1 MKLPAVCRNAFLL
14 TGLFV
19 LGLTSATAADW
30 PRQVT
35 DSRGVHTLESKPTRI
50 VSTSVTLTGS
60 LLAIDAPVI
69 ASGATTPNNRV
80 ADAQGFLRQW
90 GDIAKQRKVAR
101 LYIGEPSAEAVA
113 AQMPD
118 LILISATG
126 GDSALALYD
135 QLSAIAPTLIINY
148 DDKSWQELLTQLGT
162 ITGQEKQ
169 AAERI
174 AAFDKQ
180 LAQVKQQMKLPPQ
193 PVNAIVYTA
202 AAHTANLWTTD
213 SAQGKLLHQLGF
225 TLAALPDGLHT
236 SKSQGKRHD
245 IIQLGG
251 ENLATGLNG
260 EGLFVFAGDQKDV
273 DAIYANPLLAHLPSV
288 KNKRVWALG
297 VMCLVIFGWL
307 SAVSSLLQYTLIQT
321 QTPEGMLGRINGLW
335 TAQNVTG
342 DAIGAAILGG
352 LGAIMTPVASAS
364 SSGFVLAVVGVI
376 LLAVLVELR
385 RFRQNL

>member
-1 MKLPAVCRNAFLL
+1 MKFPAVFRKPLL
-14 TGLFV
+14 LLSLFV
-19 LGLTSATAADW
+19 LGLTSAAAADW

-60 LLAIDAPVI
+60 LLAIDAPVV

-80 ADAQGFLRQW
+80 ADGQGFLRQW

-148 DDKSWQELLTQLGT
+148 DDKSWQALLTQLGA
-162 ITGQEKQ
+162 ITGHEKQ

-180 LAQVKQQMKLPPQ
+180 LVQVKQQMTLPPQ

-202 AAHTANLWTTD
+202 AAHSANLWTAE

-225 TLAALPDGLHT
+225 TLADLPAGLQT
-236 SKSQGKRHD
+236 STSQGKRHD

-260 EGLFVFAGDQKDV
+260 EGLFVFAGDEKDV
-273 DAIYANPLLAHLPSV
+273 AAIYANPLLAHLPSV

-297 VMCLVIFGWL
+297 TETFRLDYYSAMLV
-307 SAVSSLLQYTLIQT
+307 LQRLNA
-321 QTPEGMLGRINGLW
+321 M
-335 TAQNVTG
+335 
-342 DAIGAAILGG
+342 
-352 LGAIMTPVASAS
+352 
-364 SSGFVLAVVGVI
+364 FK
-376 LLAVLVELR
+376 
-385 RFRQNL
+385 

>member
-1 MKLPAVCRNAFLL
+1 MKFPALFRNTLL
-14 TGLFV
+14 LSGLFV
-19 LGLTSATAADW
+19 LGLASAVAADW

-60 LLAIDAPVI
+60 LLAIDAPVV

-162 ITGQEKQ
+162 LTGQEKQ

-202 AAHTANLWTTD
+202 AAH
-213 SAQGKLLHQLGF
+213 SA
-225 TLAALPDGLHT
+225 
-236 SKSQGKRHD
+236 SVMRH
-245 IIQLGG
+245 
-251 ENLATGLNG
+251 ATGRCHSQ
-260 EGLFVFAGDQKDV
+260 AGV
-273 DAIYANPLLAHLPSV
+273 PRAAPYMRAAHSPSTTGGGIRHSSPLGCTSS
-288 KNKRVWALG
+288 G
-297 VMCLVIFGWL
+297 T
-307 SAVSSLLQYTLIQT
+307 AVSSGCSERIS
-321 QTPEGMLGRINGLW
+321 GRLSG
-335 TAQNVTG
+335 TG
-342 DAIGAAILGG
+342 RPFHARGASTHAWPPRCVRPPGAA
-352 LGAIMTPVASAS
+352 ACW
-364 SSGFVLAVVGVI
+364 
-376 LLAVLVELR
+376 
-385 RFRQNL
+385 

>member
-1 MKLPAVCRNAFLL
+1 MKFPAVFRNPLL
-14 TGLFV
+14 LLSLFV
-19 LGLTSATAADW
+19 LGLTSAAAADW

-35 DSRGVHTLESKPTRI
+35 DSRGVHTLEHKPTRI

-60 LLAIDAPVI
+60 LLAIDAPVV

-80 ADAQGFLRQW
+80 ADGQGFLRQW

-148 DDKSWQELLTQLGT
+148 DDKSWQALLTQLGA
-162 ITGQEKQ
+162 ITGHEKQ

-180 LAQVKQQMKLPPQ
+180 LAQVKQQMALPPQ

-202 AAHTANLWTTD
+202 AAHSANLWTAE

-225 TLAALPDGLHT
+225 TLADLPAGLQT
-236 SKSQGKRHD
+236 STSQGKRHD

-260 EGLFVFAGDQKDV
+260 EGLFVFAGDEKDV
-273 DAIYANPLLAHLPSV
+273 AAIYANPLLAHLPSV

-297 VMCLVIFGWL
+297 TETFRLDYYSAMLV
-307 SAVSSLLQYTLIQT
+307 LQRLNA
-321 QTPEGMLGRINGLW
+321 M
-335 TAQNVTG
+335 
-342 DAIGAAILGG
+342 
-352 LGAIMTPVASAS
+352 
-364 SSGFVLAVVGVI
+364 FK
-376 LLAVLVELR
+376 
-385 RFRQNL
+385 

>member
-1 MKLPAVCRNAFLL
+1 MKFPAVFRNPLL
-14 TGLFV
+14 LLSLFV
-19 LGLTSATAADW
+19 LGLTSAAAADW

-60 LLAIDAPVI
+60 LLAIDAPVV

-80 ADAQGFLRQW
+80 ADGQGFLRQW
-90 GDIAKQRKVAR
+90 GDMAKQRKVAR

-148 DDKSWQELLTQLGT
+148 DDKSWQALLTQLGA
-162 ITGQEKQ
+162 ITGHEKQ
-169 AAERI
+169 AAGRI

-180 LAQVKQQMKLPPQ
+180 LAQVKQQMTLPPQ

-202 AAHTANLWTTD
+202 AAHSANLWTAE

-225 TLAALPDGLHT
+225 TLADLPAGLQT
-236 SKSQGKRHD
+236 STSQGKRHD

-260 EGLFVFAGDQKDV
+260 EGLFVFAGDEKDV
-273 DAIYANPLLAHLPSV
+273 AAIYANPLLAHLPSV

-297 VMCLVIFGWL
+297 TETFRLDYYSAMLV
-307 SAVSSLLQYTLIQT
+307 LQRLNA
-321 QTPEGMLGRINGLW
+321 M
-335 TAQNVTG
+335 
-342 DAIGAAILGG
+342 
-352 LGAIMTPVASAS
+352 
-364 SSGFVLAVVGVI
+364 FK
-376 LLAVLVELR
+376 
-385 RFRQNL
+385 

>member
-1 MKLPAVCRNAFLL
+1 MKFPAVFRNPLL
-14 TGLFV
+14 LLSLFV
-19 LGLTSATAADW
+19 LGLTSAAAADW

-60 LLAIDAPVI
+60 LLAIDAPVV

-80 ADAQGFLRQW
+80 ADGQGFLRQW

-148 DDKSWQELLTQLGT
+148 DDKSWQALLTQLGA
-162 ITGQEKQ
+162 ITGHEKQ

-180 LAQVKQQMKLPPQ
+180 LAQVKQQMTLPPQ
-193 PVNAIVYTA
+193 PVNAIVYIA
-202 AAHTANLWTTD
+202 AAHSANLWTAE

-225 TLAALPDGLHT
+225 TLADLPAGLQT
-236 SKSQGKRHD
+236 STSQGKRHD

-260 EGLFVFAGDQKDV
+260 EGLFVFAGDEKDV
-273 DAIYANPLLAHLPSV
+273 AAIYANPLLAHLPSV

-297 VMCLVIFGWL
+297 TETFRLDYYSAMLV
-307 SAVSSLLQYTLIQT
+307 LQRLNA
-321 QTPEGMLGRINGLW
+321 M
-335 TAQNVTG
+335 
-342 DAIGAAILGG
+342 
-352 LGAIMTPVASAS
+352 
-364 SSGFVLAVVGVI
+364 FK
-376 LLAVLVELR
+376 
-385 RFRQNL
+385 

>member
-1 MKLPAVCRNAFLL
+1 MKFPAVFRNPLL
-14 TGLFV
+14 LLSLFV
-19 LGLTSATAADW
+19 LGLTSAAAADW

-60 LLAIDAPVI
+60 LLAIDAPVV

-80 ADAQGFLRQW
+80 ADGQGFLRQW
-90 GDIAKQRKVAR
+90 GDMAKQRKVAR

-148 DDKSWQELLTQLGT
+148 DDKSWQALLTQLGA
-162 ITGQEKQ
+162 ITGHEKQ

-180 LAQVKQQMKLPPQ
+180 LAQVKQQMTLPPQ

-202 AAHTANLWTTD
+202 AAHSANLWTAE

-225 TLAALPDGLHT
+225 TLADLPAGLQT
-236 SKSQGKRHD
+236 STSQGKRHD

-260 EGLFVFAGDQKDV
+260 EGLFVFAGDEKDV
-273 DAIYANPLLAHLPSV
+273 AAIYANPLLAHLPSV

-297 VMCLVIFGWL
+297 TETFRLEYYSAMLV
-307 SAVSSLLQYTLIQT
+307 LQRLNA
-321 QTPEGMLGRINGLW
+321 M
-335 TAQNVTG
+335 
-342 DAIGAAILGG
+342 
-352 LGAIMTPVASAS
+352 
-364 SSGFVLAVVGVI
+364 FK
-376 LLAVLVELR
+376 
-385 RFRQNL
+385 

>member
-1 MKLPAVCRNAFLL
+1 VKYPALFRNTLLLP
-14 TGLFV
+14 GLFV
-19 LGLTSATAADW
+19 LGLASAIAADW

-35 DSRGVHTLESKPTRI
+35 DSRGVHTLERKPTRI

-101 LYIGEPSAEAVA
+101 LYIGEPSAEVVA

-162 ITGQEKQ
+162 MTGHEKQ

-174 AAFDKQ
+174 AAFDEQ
-180 LAQVKQQMKLPPQ
+180 LAQVKQQMTLPPQ

-202 AAHTANLWTTD
+202 AAHTANLWTTE

-225 TLAALPDGLHT
+225 TLADLPAGLHT

-273 DAIYANPLLAHLPSV
+273 DAIYSNPLLAHLPAV
-288 KNKRVWALG
+288 QNKRVWALG
-297 VMCLVIFGWL
+297 TETFRLDYYSAMLVLQRLESIF
-307 SAVSSLLQYTLIQT
+307 
-321 QTPEGMLGRINGLW
+321 R
-335 TAQNVTG
+335 
-342 DAIGAAILGG
+342 
-352 LGAIMTPVASAS
+352 
-364 SSGFVLAVVGVI
+364 
-376 LLAVLVELR
+376 
-385 RFRQNL
+385 

>member
-1 MKLPAVCRNAFLL
+1 MKLLAICRNALLL
-14 TGLFV
+14 TGFFV
-19 LGLTSATAADW
+19 LGLTSAVAADW

-35 DSRGVHTLESKPTRI
+35 DSRGVHTLEHKPTRI

-162 ITGQEKQ
+162 MTGHEKQ

-174 AAFDKQ
+174 AAFDEQ
-180 LAQVKQQMKLPPQ
+180 LAQVKQQMTLPPQ

-202 AAHTANLWTTD
+202 AAHTANLWTTE

-225 TLAALPDGLHT
+225 TLADLPAGLHT

-251 ENLATGLNG
+251 ENLGTGLNG

-273 DAIYANPLLAHLPSV
+273 DAIYANPLLAHLPAV
-288 KNKRVWALG
+288 QNKRVWALG
-297 VMCLVIFGWL
+297 TETFRLDYYSAMLVLQRLNSIFK
-307 SAVSSLLQYTLIQT
+307 
-321 QTPEGMLGRINGLW
+321 
-335 TAQNVTG
+335 
-342 DAIGAAILGG
+342 
-352 LGAIMTPVASAS
+352 
-364 SSGFVLAVVGVI
+364 
-376 LLAVLVELR
+376 
-385 RFRQNL
+385 

>member
-1 MKLPAVCRNAFLL
+1 MKFPAVFRNPLL
-14 TGLFV
+14 LLSLFV
-19 LGLTSATAADW
+19 LGLTSAAAADW

-60 LLAIDAPVI
+60 LLAIDAPVV

-80 ADAQGFLRQW
+80 ADGQGFLRQW

-135 QLSAIAPTLIINY
+135 QLSAIAPTLIFNY
-148 DDKSWQELLTQLGT
+148 DDKSWQALLTQLGA
-162 ITGQEKQ
+162 ITGHEKQ

-180 LAQVKQQMKLPPQ
+180 LAQVKQQMTLPPQ

-202 AAHTANLWTTD
+202 AAHSANLWTAE

-225 TLAALPDGLHT
+225 TLADLPAGLQT
-236 SKSQGKRHD
+236 STSQGKRHD

-260 EGLFVFAGDQKDV
+260 EGLFVFAGDEKDV
-273 DAIYANPLLAHLPSV
+273 AAIYANPLLAHLPSV

-297 VMCLVIFGWL
+297 TETFRLDYYSAMLV
-307 SAVSSLLQYTLIQT
+307 LQRLNA
-321 QTPEGMLGRINGLW
+321 M
-335 TAQNVTG
+335 
-342 DAIGAAILGG
+342 
-352 LGAIMTPVASAS
+352 
-364 SSGFVLAVVGVI
+364 FK
-376 LLAVLVELR
+376 
-385 RFRQNL
+385 

>member
-1 MKLPAVCRNAFLL
+1 VKFPAVFRNPLL
-14 TGLFV
+14 LLSLFV
-19 LGLTSATAADW
+19 LGLTSAAAADW

-35 DSRGVHTLESKPTRI
+35 DSRGVHTLEHKPTRI

-60 LLAIDAPVI
+60 LLAIDAPVV

-80 ADAQGFLRQW
+80 ADGQGFLRQW

-148 DDKSWQELLTQLGT
+148 DDKSWQALLTQLGA
-162 ITGQEKQ
+162 ITGHEKQ

-180 LAQVKQQMKLPPQ
+180 LAQVKQQMTLPPQ

-202 AAHTANLWTTD
+202 AAHSANLWTTE

-225 TLAALPDGLHT
+225 TLADLPAGLQT

-260 EGLFVFAGDQKDV
+260 EGLFVFAGDEKDV
-273 DAIYANPLLAHLPSV
+273 AAIYANPLLAHLPSV

-297 VMCLVIFGWL
+297 TETFRLDYYSAMLV
-307 SAVSSLLQYTLIQT
+307 LQRLNA
-321 QTPEGMLGRINGLW
+321 M
-335 TAQNVTG
+335 
-342 DAIGAAILGG
+342 
-352 LGAIMTPVASAS
+352 
-364 SSGFVLAVVGVI
+364 FK
-376 LLAVLVELR
+376 
-385 RFRQNL
+385 

>member
-1 MKLPAVCRNAFLL
+1 MKFPAVFRNPLL
-14 TGLFV
+14 LLSLFV
-19 LGLTSATAADW
+19 LGLTSAAAADW

-60 LLAIDAPVI
+60 LLAIDAPVV

-80 ADAQGFLRQW
+80 ADGQGFLRQW

-148 DDKSWQELLTQLGT
+148 DDKSWQALLTQLGA
-162 ITGQEKQ
+162 ITGHEKQ

-180 LAQVKQQMKLPPQ
+180 LAQVKQKMTLPPQ

-202 AAHTANLWTTD
+202 AAHSANLWTAE

-225 TLAALPDGLHT
+225 MLADLPAGLQT
-236 SKSQGKRHD
+236 STSQGKRHD

-260 EGLFVFAGDQKDV
+260 EGLFVFAGDEKDV
-273 DAIYANPLLAHLPSV
+273 AAIYANPLLAHLPSV

-297 VMCLVIFGWL
+297 TETFRLDYYSAMLV
-307 SAVSSLLQYTLIQT
+307 LQRLNA
-321 QTPEGMLGRINGLW
+321 M
-335 TAQNVTG
+335 
-342 DAIGAAILGG
+342 
-352 LGAIMTPVASAS
+352 
-364 SSGFVLAVVGVI
+364 FK
-376 LLAVLVELR
+376 
-385 RFRQNL
+385 

>member
-1 MKLPAVCRNAFLL
+1 MKFPAVFRNPLL
-14 TGLFV
+14 LLSLFV
-19 LGLTSATAADW
+19 LGLTSAAAADW

-35 DSRGVHTLESKPTRI
+35 DSRGVHTLEHKPTRI

-60 LLAIDAPVI
+60 LLAIDAPVV

-80 ADAQGFLRQW
+80 ADGQGFLRQW

-148 DDKSWQELLTQLGT
+148 DDKSWQALLTQLGA
-162 ITGQEKQ
+162 ITGHEKQ

-180 LAQVKQQMKLPPQ
+180 LAQVKQKMTLPPQ

-202 AAHTANLWTTD
+202 AAHSANLWTAE

-225 TLAALPDGLHT
+225 MLADLPAGLQT
-236 SKSQGKRHD
+236 STSQGKRHD

-260 EGLFVFAGDQKDV
+260 EGLFVFAGDEKDV
-273 DAIYANPLLAHLPSV
+273 AAIYANPLLAHLPSV

-297 VMCLVIFGWL
+297 TETFRLDYYSAMLV
-307 SAVSSLLQYTLIQT
+307 LQRLNA
-321 QTPEGMLGRINGLW
+321 M
-335 TAQNVTG
+335 
-342 DAIGAAILGG
+342 
-352 LGAIMTPVASAS
+352 
-364 SSGFVLAVVGVI
+364 FK
-376 LLAVLVELR
+376 
-385 RFRQNL
+385 

>member
-1 MKLPAVCRNAFLL
+1 MKFPAVFRNPLL
-14 TGLFV
+14 LLSLFV
-19 LGLTSATAADW
+19 LGLTSAAAADW

-60 LLAIDAPVI
+60 LLAIDAPIV

-80 ADAQGFLRQW
+80 ADGQGFLRQW

-148 DDKSWQELLTQLGT
+148 DDKSWQALLTQLGE
-162 ITGQEKQ
+162 ITGHEKQ

-180 LAQVKQQMKLPPQ
+180 LAQVKQQMTLPPQ

-202 AAHTANLWTTD
+202 AAHSANLWTTE

-225 TLAALPDGLHT
+225 TLADLPAGLQT
-236 SKSQGKRHD
+236 STSQGKRHD

-260 EGLFVFAGDQKDV
+260 EGLFVFAGDEKDV
-273 DAIYANPLLAHLPSV
+273 AAIYANPLLAHLPSV

-297 VMCLVIFGWL
+297 TETFRLDYYSAMLV
-307 SAVSSLLQYTLIQT
+307 LQRLNA
-321 QTPEGMLGRINGLW
+321 M
-335 TAQNVTG
+335 
-342 DAIGAAILGG
+342 
-352 LGAIMTPVASAS
+352 
-364 SSGFVLAVVGVI
+364 FK
-376 LLAVLVELR
+376 
-385 RFRQNL
+385 

>member
-1 MKLPAVCRNAFLL
+1 MKFPAVFRNPLL
-14 TGLFV
+14 LLSLFV
-19 LGLTSATAADW
+19 LGLTSAAAADW

-35 DSRGVHTLESKPTRI
+35 DSHGVHTLEHKPTRI

-60 LLAIDAPVI
+60 LLAIDAPVV

-80 ADAQGFLRQW
+80 ADGQGFLRQW

-148 DDKSWQELLTQLGT
+148 DDKSWQALLTQLGA
-162 ITGQEKQ
+162 ITGHEKQ
-169 AAERI
+169 AAGRI
-174 AAFDKQ
+174 AAFDTQ
-180 LAQVKQQMKLPPQ
+180 LAQVKQQMTLPPQ

-202 AAHTANLWTTD
+202 AAHSANLWTAE

-225 TLAALPDGLHT
+225 TLADLPAGLQT
-236 SKSQGKRHD
+236 STSQGKRHD

-260 EGLFVFAGDQKDV
+260 EGLFVFAGDEKDV
-273 DAIYANPLLAHLPSV
+273 AAIYANPLLAHLPSV

-297 VMCLVIFGWL
+297 TETFRLDYYSAMLVLQRLEAIFG
-307 SAVSSLLQYTLIQT
+307 
-321 QTPEGMLGRINGLW
+321 
-335 TAQNVTG
+335 
-342 DAIGAAILGG
+342 
-352 LGAIMTPVASAS
+352 
-364 SSGFVLAVVGVI
+364 
-376 LLAVLVELR
+376 
-385 RFRQNL
+385 